1 MLLGSTAAAHA
12 QADTRPGPG
21 GYTQLSCA
29 IHVASN
35 ISDGKYSLEEIAD
48 IASAHGIDVL
58 IPADRDVMS
67 WEYGIAPLRGVLK
80 KRVAE
85 RSVLS
90 YGPAKY
96 LQRLQGLQRAHQG
109 MIIIPGIESA
119 PYYCWQGSPWND
131 DLVIK
136 NWHKHLLVIGLSDPY
151 DFKGL
156 PVLGNPSGLLQPF
169 GPRSLLLFWPA
180 IFVIAGVRC
189 LFKRVYTY
197 RDVSGK
203 PLGPYSRGWRIAG
216 AALIFIGVLALIN
229 NYPFRYLKFDQYRN
243 DLGVLPYQNLIDYAN
258 SRGALTFWAHPETAN
273 IDRDGPVAIET
284 QEHSDH
290 LLKTAGYTG
299 FCIFYEGFKK
309 VGVVGGIWDQAL
321 VSYCA
326 GARSSPVWAI
336 AGLAYDRR
344 GELTRLL
351 EDQRTVLLSKAA
363 SAQGAMDAL
372 KNGRAYCMRGR
383 GSSAFVLDEFSVT
396 DASGEQKTM
405 GQKARVSGFAR
416 IRIKG
421 GLLDGQDRSFTIQLI
436 RDGGILR
443 VFEVQAPF
451 DITYTDTAGATS
463 AQSYYRAQ
471 ITSKDL
477 IVVTNPVFVQR

>member
-1 MLLGSTAAAHA
+1 MLLGCAAAAHA
-12 QADTRPGPG
+12 QADTRPRPD

-29 IHVASN
+29 IHVSST

-58 IPADRDVMS
+58 IPTDRDAMS

-131 DLVIK
+131 NLVIR
-136 NWHKHLLVIGLSDPY
+136 NWHKHMLVIGLSDSL
-151 DFKGL
+151 DLENL
-156 PVLGNPSGLLQPF
+156 PVLGNPAGLLQPF
-169 GPRSLLLFWPA
+169 GPGSILLFWPVLF
-180 IFVIAGVRC
+180 IIAGIRF
-189 LFKRVYTY
+189 LFKRVYSY
-197 RDVSGK
+197 RDASGK
-203 PLGPYSRGWRIAG
+203 PLGPYSRGWRVAG
-216 AALIFIGVLALIN
+216 ATLICIGVIALIN
-229 NYPFRYLKFDQYRN
+229 NYPFRYLKFDQYHN
-243 DLGVLPYQNLIDYAN
+243 DLGVMPYQNLIDYAN

-273 IDRDGPVAIET
+273 IDKDGPVAIET

-290 LLKTAGYTG
+290 LLKTRGYTG
-299 FCIFYEGFKK
+299 YCIFYEGFKK

-321 VSYCA
+321 AEYCA
-326 GARSSPVWAI
+326 GNRRSPVWAI

-344 GELTRLL
+344 QELTRVL
-351 EDQRTVLLSKAA
+351 EDQRTVLLSKA
-363 SAQGAMDAL
+363 STAQGAMDAL
-372 KNGRAYCMRGR
+372 KSGRAYCMRGK
-383 GSSAFVLDEFSVT
+383 GSSAFVLDEFSVL

-405 GQKARVSGFAR
+405 GQEARVNGPAL

-421 GLLDGQDRSFTIQLI
+421 GLLDGQGRSFTIQLI

-443 VFEVQAPF
+443 VFEAQSPF
-451 DITYTDTAGATS
+451 DIAYTDTSGATPVR
-463 AQSYYRAQ
+463 SYYRAQ
-471 ITSKDL
+471 IESKDL
-477 IVVTNPVFVQR
+477 IVVTNPIFVKR